1 MLTKYVNE
9 RETKNDFLL
18 GIQFQEEKAQR
29 QDILGILLPEFIR
42 EDVILGKTNFSRDQ
56 EEASIL
62 FCDVSEFD
70 KIMDAEDYKIVS
82 LLDNLFREFDELT
95 FSYGL
100 QKIETVGKTY
110 MAAGGLKAV
119 ERNLSKKI
127 TRTNHYIRMLMMS

>member
-1 MLTKYVNE
+1 
-9 RETKNDFLL
+9 
-18 GIQFQEEKAQR
+18 
-29 QDILGILLPEFIR
+29 
-42 EDVILGKTNFSRDQ
+42 
-56 EEASIL
+56 
-62 FCDVSEFD
+62 
-70 KIMDAEDYKIVS
+70 MDAEDEKIVS